1 MRTLYYDVNRIA
13 RAGAKRRLRA
23 FLFLYRKLRKSSK
36 IVYNKIEIKNDM
48 AKERSE
54 GFAMTLFMVF
64 FVSWLGC
71 TV

>member
-1 MRTLYYDVNRIA
+1 MPIIQWNGWHI
-13 RAGAKRRLRA
+13 
-23 FLFLYRKLRKSSK
+23 FLLYRKLRKSSK